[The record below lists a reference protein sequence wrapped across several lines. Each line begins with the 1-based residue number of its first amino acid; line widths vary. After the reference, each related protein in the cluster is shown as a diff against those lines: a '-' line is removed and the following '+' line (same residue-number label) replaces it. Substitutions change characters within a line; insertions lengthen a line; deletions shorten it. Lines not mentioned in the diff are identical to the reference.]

1 MDAGLIAF
9 IAGMI
14 GLLVGVLS
22 MNAVARSERE
32 RERSLVSAPTLRDG
46 AAQVLAVIGRAYLV
60 IDEVGGVVQASP
72 GAYATGLVRG
82 HTVTSPELADMIR
95 TVRHRGIFAEQSFEI
110 DRGESEAL
118 VLDVR
123 VASLGD
129 EYILVLADDRTE
141 ISRVQRMRN
150 DFVANVSHEL
160 KTPVGAVSLLAE
172 AIEQASDDPEAIEY
186 FVGRLHKET
195 RRLSALV
202 RDIIELSRLQ
212 STDVIARGGPVSVP
226 TLVADAMD
234 RSHLAAEEKDIQVS
248 SRIEDAPE
256 VYGDA
261 ELLGMAVQN
270 LVENAIRYS
279 PEHTKV
285 DILVHRVADQLL
297 IEVSDQGV
305 GIPEDEQK
313 RIFERFYRVDPARS
327 RQTGGTGL
335 GLSIVKHVMT
345 QHGGSVTV
353 RSMPQE
359 GSTFTLALPLTEA
372 PEAPLT
378 V

>member
-1 MDAGLIAF
+1 M
-9 IAGMI
+9 
-14 GLLVGVLS
+14 
-22 MNAVARSERE
+22 
-32 RERSLVSAPTLRDG
+32 
-46 AAQVLAVIGRAYLV
+46 IGRAYLV

-72 GAYATGLVRG
+72 GAYAMGLVRG
-82 HTVTSPELADMIR
+82 HTVASDELADMIR
-95 TVRHRGIFAEQSFEI
+95 MVRHRGIFAERTFEI
-110 DRGESEAL
+110 DRGEGEAL

-226 TLVADAMD
+226 SLVADAVD
-234 RSHLAAEEKDIQVS
+234 RSHIVAEEKDIQIS
-248 SRIEDAPE
+248 TRIEEDPE

-261 ELLGMAVQN
+261 ELLGIAVQN
-270 LVENAIRYS
+270 LVENAVRYS

-285 DILVHRVADQLL
+285 DIWVHRVADQLL
-297 IEVSDQGV
+297 VEVADQGV

-359 GSTFTLALPLTEA
+359 GSTFTLALPLNEPPA
-372 PEAPLT
+372 A

>member
-72 GAYATGLVRG
+72 GAYAMGLVRG
-82 HTVTSPELADMIR
+82 HTVTSSELADMIR

-110 DRGESEAL
+110 DRGEGEAL

-234 RSHLAAEEKDIQVS
+234 RSHLAAE
-248 SRIEDAPE
+248 

-372 PEAPLT
+372 PEAPLA

>member
-32 RERSLVSAPTLRDG
+32 QERSLVSAPALRDG

-72 GAYATGLVRG
+72 GAYAMGLVRG
-82 HTVTSPELADMIR
+82 HTVASDELADMIR
-95 TVRHRGIFAEQSFEI
+95 TVRHRGIFAERTFEI
-110 DRGESEAL
+110 DRGEGEAL

-172 AIEQASDDPEAIEY
+172 AIEQAPERHHHA
-186 FVGRLHKET
+186 T
-195 RRLSALV
+195 PA
-202 RDIIELSRLQ
+202 
-212 STDVIARGGPVSVP
+212 P
-226 TLVADAMD
+226 TPHCYCM
-234 RSHLAAEEKDIQVS
+234 
-248 SRIEDAPE
+248 
-256 VYGDA
+256 
-261 ELLGMAVQN
+261 
-270 LVENAIRYS
+270 
-279 PEHTKV
+279 
-285 DILVHRVADQLL
+285 
-297 IEVSDQGV
+297 GV
-305 GIPEDEQK
+305 
-313 RIFERFYRVDPARS
+313 
-327 RQTGGTGL
+327 
-335 GLSIVKHVMT
+335 
-345 QHGGSVTV
+345 
-353 RSMPQE
+353 
-359 GSTFTLALPLTEA
+359 
-372 PEAPLT
+372 
-378 V
+378 

>member
-32 RERSLVSAPTLRDG
+32 QERSLVSAPALRDG

-72 GAYATGLVRG
+72 GAYAMGLVRG
-82 HTVTSPELADMIR
+82 HTVASDELADMIR
-95 TVRHRGIFAEQSFEI
+95 MVRHRGIFVERSFEI
-110 DRGESEAL
+110 DRGEGEAL

-186 FVGRLHKET
+186 LWVVCI
-195 RRLSALV
+195 RRLAASLRWCV
-202 RDIIELSRLQ
+202 TLLSCR
-212 STDVIARGGPVSVP
+212 VC
-226 TLVADAMD
+226 
-234 RSHLAAEEKDIQVS
+234 
-248 SRIEDAPE
+248 SRP
-256 VYGDA
+256 
-261 ELLGMAVQN
+261 M
-270 LVENAIRYS
+270 
-279 PEHTKV
+279 
-285 DILVHRVADQLL
+285 
-297 IEVSDQGV
+297 
-305 GIPEDEQK
+305 
-313 RIFERFYRVDPARS
+313 
-327 RQTGGTGL
+327 
-335 GLSIVKHVMT
+335 
-345 QHGGSVTV
+345 
-353 RSMPQE
+353 
-359 GSTFTLALPLTEA
+359 
-372 PEAPLT
+372 
-378 V
+378 

>member
-32 RERSLVSAPTLRDG
+32 QERSLVSAPALRDG

-72 GAYATGLVRG
+72 GAYAMGLVRG
-82 HTVTSPELADMIR
+82 HTVASDELADMIR
-95 TVRHRGIFAEQSFEI
+95 MVRHRGIFAERTFEI
-110 DRGESEAL
+110 DRGEGEAL

-202 RDIIELSRLQ
+202 RDII
-212 STDVIARGGPVSVP
+212 
-226 TLVADAMD
+226 
-234 RSHLAAEEKDIQVS
+234 
-248 SRIEDAPE
+248 
-256 VYGDA
+256 
-261 ELLGMAVQN
+261 
-270 LVENAIRYS
+270 
-279 PEHTKV
+279 
-285 DILVHRVADQLL
+285 
-297 IEVSDQGV
+297 
-305 GIPEDEQK
+305 
-313 RIFERFYRVDPARS
+313 
-327 RQTGGTGL
+327 
-335 GLSIVKHVMT
+335 
-345 QHGGSVTV
+345 
-353 RSMPQE
+353 
-359 GSTFTLALPLTEA
+359 
-372 PEAPLT
+372 
-378 V
+378 

>member
-72 GAYATGLVRG
+72 GAYAMGLVR
-82 HTVTSPELADMIR
+82 DMIR

>member
-72 GAYATGLVRG
+72 GAYAMGLVRG

-141 ISRVQRMRN
+141 ISR
-150 DFVANVSHEL
+150 
-160 KTPVGAVSLLAE
+160 VSLLAE

>member
-1 MDAGLIAF
+1 M
-9 IAGMI
+9 
-14 GLLVGVLS
+14 
-22 MNAVARSERE
+22 
-32 RERSLVSAPTLRDG
+32 
-46 AAQVLAVIGRAYLV
+46 
-60 IDEVGGVVQASP
+60 
-72 GAYATGLVRG
+72 
-82 HTVTSPELADMIR
+82 
-95 TVRHRGIFAEQSFEI
+95 
-110 DRGESEAL
+110 
-118 VLDVR
+118 
-123 VASLGD
+123 
-129 EYILVLADDRTE
+129 
-141 ISRVQRMRN
+141 
-150 DFVANVSHEL
+150 
-160 KTPVGAVSLLAE
+160 
-172 AIEQASDDPEAIEY
+172 
-186 FVGRLHKET
+186 
-195 RRLSALV
+195 
-202 RDIIELSRLQ
+202 Q

-297 IEVSDQGV
+297 VEVSDQGV

>member
-32 RERSLVSAPTLRDG
+32 QERSLVSAPALRDG

-72 GAYATGLVRG
+72 GAYAMGLVRG
-82 HTVTSPELADMIR
+82 HTVASDELADMIR
-95 TVRHRGIFAEQSFEI
+95 TVRHRGIFAERTFEI
-110 DRGESEAL
+110 DRGEGEAL

-172 AIEQASDDPEAIEY
+172 AIEQASDGPEAIEY

-226 TLVADAMD
+226 SLVADAVD
-234 RSHLAAEEKDIQVS
+234 RSHIVAEEKDIQIS
-248 SRIEDAPE
+248 TRIEEVPE

-261 ELLGMAVQN
+261 ELLGIAVQN
-270 LVENAIRYS
+270 LVENAVRYS

-285 DILVHRVADQLL
+285 DEVA
-297 IEVSDQGV
+297 DQGV

-359 GSTFTLALPLTEA
+359 GSTFTLALPLNEPPA
-372 PEAPLT
+372 A